1 LNELYELLASS
12 PLSQLNCIFW
22 FFALR
27 SFESETGDET
37 DVVKW
42 AHKLMN
48 KSVANRTITKQEAM
62 CELGQLPMVIC
73 SEGIETVSI
82 TGSTRCSN
90 ETSTILSQYKKRPD
104 TQEHLSLHEF
114 FHTKKNKRL
123 PATRSQRE
131 IVPHYVGGSGQPVYP
146 LTKQSISYARSEI
159 LKHMPWS
166 QKNPMPNECDWV
178 AIFKEF
184 LQDPSCPAGVKLG
197 FERAKLR
204 YELRGKGIQEVFQPD
219 TEHSNA
225 TDDLDDDEIGDV
237 IALTE
242 SLGYTEDELD
252 KMEENG
258 FCIGRDYDWGRRVYT
273 VSNNCIIKQTTYCN
287 QFGNNQDC

>member
-1 LNELYELLASS
+1 
-12 PLSQLNCIFW
+12 
-22 FFALR
+22 
-27 SFESETGDET
+27 
-37 DVVKW
+37 
-42 AHKLMN
+42 MN
-48 KSVANRTITKQEAM
+48 RSVANRTITKPEAM

-73 SEGIETVSI
+73 SESIETVSI
-82 TGSTRCSN
+82 TGSIRCTSDGA
-90 ETSTILSQYKKRPD
+90 TSTMLSQYKNRLD

-114 FHTKKNKRL
+114 YHARKNKQST
-123 PATRSQRE
+123 ATATHRE
-131 IVPHYVGGSGQPVYP
+131 FIPHYVGGRGQPVYP
-146 LTKQSISYARSEI
+146 VTDTKQSISYARSEI

-166 QKNPMPNECDWV
+166 QKNPMPNDCNWV

-184 LQDPSCPAGVKLG
+184 LQDPSCPAGVRLG

-204 YELRGKGIQEVFQPD
+204 YELRGKGIQEAFQPD

-252 KMEENG
+252 KMEDGG

-273 VSNNCIIKQTTYCN
+273 VSNTCIVNQPTCCN
-287 QFGNNQDC
+287 QFQSHQHC

>member
-1 LNELYELLASS
+1 MKIAM
-12 PLSQLNCIFW
+12 
-22 FFALR
+22 R
-27 SFESETGDET
+27 R
-37 DVVKW
+37 KK
-42 AHKLMN
+42 KLHW
-48 KSVANRTITKQEAM
+48 KKKKM

-166 QKNPMPNECDWV
+166 QKNPLPNDCDWV
-178 AIFKEF
+178 TLFQDF
-184 LQDPSCPAGVKLG
+184 LNDARCPHSVTIGY
-197 FERAKLR
+197 ERAKLR
-204 YELRGKGIQEVFQPD
+204 HELRKKGIEEACQPD
-219 TEHSNA
+219 TEHSNP

-237 IALTE
+237 IAISE
-242 SLGYTEDELD
+242 SMGYTTDEMDNLE
-252 KMEENG
+252 KSG
-258 FCIGRDYDWGRRVYT
+258 FFIGKDYEWWKRIHT
-273 VSNNCIIKQTTYCN
+273 VSCSFMIEMKSSPNEIWIFQN
-287 QFGNNQDC
+287 F